1 MPDRY
6 LGFKASETLL
16 GIETENG
23 STKLEILGKPN
34 ALGKTIPSGFADLY
48 NDPNDTK
55 KAVRVAIPDLSN
67 RTSDPIDDLFVDEIP
82 NNNVIPL
89 RRQA

>member
-23 STKLEILGKPN
+23 STKLEILG
-34 ALGKTIPSGFADLY
+34 LQSL
-48 NDPNDTK
+48 
-55 KAVRVAIPDLSN
+55 
-67 RTSDPIDDLFVDEIP
+67 
-82 NNNVIPL
+82 
-89 RRQA
+89 